1 MGIFHGQFATP
12 GADNGFKL
20 AVNEVN
26 AAGGIMGRQIEYKE
40 FDTDITP
47 QGASTATSL
56 AVEYKPDVVIGYG
69 VSGGLKA
76 SAGQLKAAG
85 LVLIHNTLDAITSP
99 TSLGTQLSFRLQPT
113 VAQFA
118 GAADKFLFEQRGVKS
133 LMVINT
139 QDAAPT
145 DGSNQIIAGAKAAGV
160 KTDHR
165 AVPPTVTDLTEPAL
179 ATKSMNADAIWEW
192 GYPTTDGL
200 MIKTAAANG
209 FTGDIMTFSAGAAAK
224 AGLIPQ
230 SQLTDHIYSVSTN
243 CAPQVLQTPVAQK
256 YATSY
261 KAAYGSPVTTAIA
274 NENYDA
280 VYIYKQA
287 VEKAKGTTPTA
298 VGKALESVDYQ
309 GVCGEEKADA
319 NHNLEHSVTII
330 NFPGGVETLAKMET
344 NIESPY

>member
-1 MGIFHGQFATP
+1 MGIFHGQFSTP

-20 AVNEVN
+20 AINEVN
-26 AAGGIMGRQIEYKE
+26 ASGGILGRQLEYKE

-56 AVEYKPDVVIGYG
+56 ALDYKPDVVIGYG

-76 SAGQLKAAG
+76 SASQLKTAG
-85 LVLIHNTLDAITSP
+85 VVLIHNTLDALTSP

-118 GAADKFLFEQRGVKS
+118 GAADRFLFGERNVKS
-133 LMVINT
+133 MMVVNT

-145 DGSNQIIAGAKAAGV
+145 DGAKQILAGAAAAGV

-179 ATKSMNADAIWEW
+179 AAKSMNADAIWNW

-209 FTGDIMTFSAGAAAK
+209 FKGSIMTFSAGAAAK
-224 AGLIPQ
+224 AGLIPP
-230 SQLTDHIYSVSTN
+230 SELTDKIFSVSTN
-243 CAPQVLQTPVAQK
+243 CAPQVLQTPVATK
-256 YATSY
+256 Y
-261 KAAYGSPVTTAIA
+261 VTTAIA

-287 VEKAKGTTPTA
+287 VETAKSTVATA
-298 VGKALESVDYQ
+298 VGTALSSVDYQ

-319 NHNLEHSVTII
+319 NHNLEHSITLI
-330 NFPGGVETLAKMET
+330 NFPGSTETLAKLET
-344 NIESPY
+344 NVDSPY